1 MSSKVCTSPIVTG
14 GLDLGSGIMKGIM
27 IKLEYKITYQIG
39 ADIPINP
46 SWIGDQI
53 QASVKKLQAKINKK
67 NLAGQHILKLQ
78 LPDGWKLQASSSKLD
93 SD

>member
-1 MSSKVCTSPIVTG
+1 MHIKIQRIYPTT
-14 GLDLGSGIMKGIM
+14 LGSGIMKGNM

-53 QASVKKLQAKINKK
+53 QAAINKLQAKINKK
-67 NLAGQHILKLQ
+67 NLMGQHILEVQ
-78 LPDGWKLQASSSKLD
+78 YPDGWKPQASSSKLD

>member
-1 MSSKVCTSPIVTG
+1 
-14 GLDLGSGIMKGIM
+14 MKRTM

-53 QASVKKLQAKINKK
+53 QASVKKLQAKIDKK
-67 NLAGQHILKLQ
+67 NLDGQHKLKLQ

-93 SD
+93 SDWRI

>member
-1 MSSKVCTSPIVTG
+1 M
-14 GLDLGSGIMKGIM
+14 DLGSGIMKGNM

-53 QASVKKLQAKINKK
+53 QAAVGKLQAEIDKK
-67 NLAGQHILKLQ
+67 NLHGQHVLEFKCNQKL
-78 LPDGWKLQASSSKLD
+78 
-93 SD
+93 

>member
-1 MSSKVCTSPIVTG
+1 MVRLNRTTT
-14 GLDLGSGIMKGIM
+14 DQRIM

-53 QASVKKLQAKINKK
+53 QASVKKLQAKIDKK
-67 NLAGQHILKLQ
+67 NLMGQHKLKLE
-78 LPDGWKLQASSSKLD
+78 LPDGWKPQAASNKLD
-93 SD
+93 RT

>member
-1 MSSKVCTSPIVTG
+1 
-14 GLDLGSGIMKGIM
+14 MKGTM

-53 QASVKKLQAKINKK
+53 QAAINKLQAKINKK
-67 NLAGQHILKLQ
+67 NLMKKNIFI
-78 LPDGWKLQASSSKLD
+78 
-93 SD
+93 

>member
-1 MSSKVCTSPIVTG
+1 
-14 GLDLGSGIMKGIM
+14 M

-53 QASVKKLQAKINKK
+53 QASVKKLQAKIDKK
-67 NLAGQHILKLQ
+67 NLMGQHKLKLQ
-78 LPDGWKLQASSSKLD
+78 LPDGWKLQASSSKLQAWQWLKD
-93 SD
+93 TIGLIKRKEIWIQYN